1 MQRRLCMSVI
11 VDGDRLIRYEDAAV
25 HFSVPQHVRYIEDL
39 AFSGADHLAVL
50 EIPDSV
56 VHIGNY
62 AFRMC
67 YSLEEI
73 RLPSK
78 VRSAGSGL
86 FQHCWKLKKI
96 SLPEGILMIGGEM
109 FESCHALQTLEIP
122 GSVMEI
128 DRTAFSGCRN
138 LRDIVISP
146 AKLKMLPPAARY
158 AAVLTYME
166 RHAENADVDSTPVDI
181 KRRAENADETLT
193 DETEMT
199 GRSIIDAF
207 VRNRQGNLLD
217 LAINRRNAEAVRY
230 MLKRGLIEADAL
242 ADYLEK
248 SAERNRVEIT
258 ALMLEY
264 GQKKDNK
271 RDLFDED
278 PFR

>member
-1 MQRRLCMSVI
+1 MSVI

-25 HFSVPQHVRYIEDL
+25 HYVVPQHVRYIEDL

-50 EIPDSV
+50 EIPDGV
-56 VHIGNY
+56 EHIGNY

-73 RLPSK
+73 KLPQK
-78 VRSAGSGL
+78 VAEAGAGL

-96 SLPEGILMIGGEM
+96 SLPEGILIIGGEM

-122 GSVMEI
+122 DSVEKI

-146 AKLKMLPPAARY
+146 AKLRMLPPAARY

-166 RHAENADVDSTPVDI
+166 R
-181 KRRAENADETLT
+181 RAENADDASQE
-193 DETEMT
+193 ETEMT
-199 GRSIIDAF
+199 ERSIIDDFA
-207 VRNRQGNLLD
+207 RERQGNLLD

>member
-1 MQRRLCMSVI
+1 MSVI

-25 HFSVPQHVRYIEDL
+25 HYVVPQHVRYIEDL

-56 VHIGNY
+56 EHIGNY
-62 AFRMC
+62 VFRMC

-73 RLPSK
+73 KLPQK
-78 VRSAGSGL
+78 VAEAGAGL

-122 GSVMEI
+122 DSVEKI

-146 AKLKMLPPAARY
+146 AKLRMLPPAARY

-166 RHAENADVDSTPVDI
+166 R
-181 KRRAENADETLT
+181 RAENADDASQE
-193 DETEMT
+193 ETEMT
-199 GRSIIDAF
+199 ERSIIDDFA
-207 VRNRQGNLLD
+207 RERQGNLLD

>member
-1 MQRRLCMSVI
+1 
-11 VDGDRLIRYEDAAV
+11 
-25 HFSVPQHVRYIEDL
+25 
-39 AFSGADHLAVL
+39 
-50 EIPDSV
+50 
-56 VHIGNY
+56 
-62 AFRMC
+62 
-67 YSLEEI
+67 
-73 RLPSK
+73 
-78 VRSAGSGL
+78 
-86 FQHCWKLKKI
+86 
-96 SLPEGILMIGGEM
+96 M

-122 GSVMEI
+122 DSVEKI

-146 AKLKMLPPAARY
+146 AKLRMLPPAARY

-166 RHAENADVDSTPVDI
+166 R
-181 KRRAENADETLT
+181 RAENADDASQE
-193 DETEMT
+193 ETEMT
-199 GRSIIDAF
+199 ERSIIDDFA
-207 VRNRQGNLLD
+207 RERQGNLLD

>member
-25 HFSVPQHVRYIEDL
+25 HYVVPQHVRYIEDL

-50 EIPDSV
+50 EIPDGV
-56 VHIGNY
+56 EHIGNY

-73 RLPSK
+73 KLPQK
-78 VRSAGSGL
+78 VAEAGAGL

-96 SLPEGILMIGGEM
+96 SLPEGILIIGGEM
-109 FESCHALQTLEIP
+109 FESCHALQTLEISD
-122 GSVMEI
+122 SVEKI

-146 AKLKMLPPAARY
+146 AKLRMLPPAARY

-166 RHAENADVDSTPVDI
+166 R
-181 KRRAENADETLT
+181 RAENADDASQE
-193 DETEMT
+193 ETEMT
-199 GRSIIDAF
+199 ERSIIDDFA
-207 VRNRQGNLLD
+207 RERQGNLLD

>member
-1 MQRRLCMSVI
+1 MSVNI
-11 VDGDRLIRYEDAAV
+11 DGDRLVRYEDAAV
-25 HFSVPQHVRYIEDL
+25 HYCVPQHIRYIEEL
-39 AFSGADHLAVL
+39 AFSGADNLAVL

-56 VHIGNY
+56 EHIGNY

-73 RLPSK
+73 RLPHEVK
-78 VRSAGSGL
+78 EAGAGL

-96 SLPEGILMIGGEM
+96 RLPEGVLMIGGEM
-109 FESCHALQTLEIP
+109 FESCHALQILEIP
-122 GSVMEI
+122 DSVRKI
-128 DRTAFSGCRN
+128 DRSAFSSCRN

-146 AKLKMLPPAARY
+146 ARLKMLPPAARY

-166 RHAENADVDSTPVDI
+166 RHAEDADYAPQSDS
-181 KRRAENADETLT
+181 
-193 DETEMT
+193 EMT
-199 GRSIIDAF
+199 DRRLIDDFA
-207 VRNRQGNLLD
+207 RDRQGNLLD

-230 MLKRGLIEADAL
+230 MLKRGLIAADAL

-264 GQKKDNK
+264 GHKNDNK
-271 RDLFDED
+271 GNLFDED

>member
-1 MQRRLCMSVI
+1 M
-11 VDGDRLIRYEDAAV
+11 
-25 HFSVPQHVRYIEDL
+25 PQHVRYIEDL

-56 VHIGNY
+56 DHIGNY

-73 RLPSK
+73 KLPQK
-78 VRSAGSGL
+78 VAEAGAGL

-122 GSVMEI
+122 DSVEKI

-146 AKLKMLPPAARY
+146 AKLRMLPPAARY

-166 RHAENADVDSTPVDI
+166 R
-181 KRRAENADETLT
+181 RAENADDASLN
-193 DETEMT
+193 ETEMT
-199 GRSIIDAF
+199 GRMIIDDFA
-207 VRNRQGNLLD
+207 RERQGNLLD

-264 GQKKDNK
+264 GQKKDNR

>member
-1 MQRRLCMSVI
+1 MSVI

-25 HFSVPQHVRYIEDL
+25 HYVVPQHVRYIEDL

-50 EIPDSV
+50 EIPDGV
-56 VHIGNY
+56 EHIGNY

-73 RLPSK
+73 KLPQK
-78 VRSAGSGL
+78 VAEAGAGL

-96 SLPEGILMIGGEM
+96 SLPEGILIIGGEM
-109 FESCHALQTLEIP
+109 FESCHALQTLEISD
-122 GSVMEI
+122 SVEKI

-146 AKLKMLPPAARY
+146 AKLRMLPPAARY

-166 RHAENADVDSTPVDI
+166 R
-181 KRRAENADETLT
+181 RAENADDASQE
-193 DETEMT
+193 ETEMT
-199 GRSIIDAF
+199 ERSIIDDFA
-207 VRNRQGNLLD
+207 RERQGNLLD

>member
-25 HFSVPQHVRYIEDL
+25 HFSVPQHIRYIEDL

-50 EIPDSV
+50 EIPDGV
-56 VHIGNY
+56 EHIGNY

-73 RLPSK
+73 KLPQK
-78 VRSAGSGL
+78 VAEAGAGL

-96 SLPEGILMIGGEM
+96 SLPEGILMIGAEM

-122 GSVMEI
+122 DSVLKI

-146 AKLKMLPPAARY
+146 SKLKMLPPAARY

-166 RHAENADVDSTPVDI
+166 R
-181 KRRAENADETLT
+181 RAENADETLT
-193 DETEMT
+193 DENEMT
-199 GRSIIDAF
+199 GRRIIDDFA
-207 VRNRQGNLLD
+207 RDRQGNLLD

-264 GQKKDNK
+264 GHKTDNT

>member
-1 MQRRLCMSVI
+1 MSVI

-25 HFSVPQHVRYIEDL
+25 HYVVPQHVRYIEDL

-50 EIPDSV
+50 EIPDGV
-56 VHIGNY
+56 EHIGNY

-73 RLPSK
+73 KLPQK
-78 VRSAGSGL
+78 VAEAGAGL

-122 GSVMEI
+122 DSVEKI

-146 AKLKMLPPAARY
+146 AKLRMLPPAARY

-166 RHAENADVDSTPVDI
+166 R
-181 KRRAENADETLT
+181 RAENADDASQE
-193 DETEMT
+193 ETEMT
-199 GRSIIDAF
+199 ERSIIDDFA
-207 VRNRQGNLLD
+207 RERQGNLLD

>member
-1 MQRRLCMSVI
+1 MSVNI
-11 VDGDRLIRYEDAAV
+11 DGDRLIRYEDAAV
-25 HFSVPQHVRYIEDL
+25 HFSVPQHIRYIEDL

-56 VHIGNY
+56 EHIGNY

-73 RLPSK
+73 KLPPK
-78 VRSAGSGL
+78 VAEAGAGL

-96 SLPEGILMIGGEM
+96 SLPEGILMIGAEM

-122 GSVMEI
+122 DSVEKI

-146 AKLKMLPPAARY
+146 AKLRMLPPAARY

-166 RHAENADVDSTPVDI
+166 R
-181 KRRAENADETLT
+181 RAENAHDASQE
-193 DETEMT
+193 ETEMT
-199 GRSIIDAF
+199 ERSIIDDFA
-207 VRNRQGNLLD
+207 RERQGNLLD

>member
-1 MQRRLCMSVI
+1 MSVI

-25 HFSVPQHVRYIEDL
+25 HFSVPQHIRYIEDL

-50 EIPDSV
+50 EIPGSV
-56 VHIGNY
+56 EHIGNY

-73 RLPSK
+73 TLPQK
-78 VRSAGSGL
+78 VAEAGAGL

-122 GSVMEI
+122 DSVMKI

-146 AKLKMLPPAARY
+146 AKLRMLPPAARY

-166 RHAENADVDSTPVDI
+166 R
-181 KRRAENADETLT
+181 RAENAHDASQE
-193 DETEMT
+193 ETEMT
-199 GRSIIDAF
+199 ERSIIDDF
-207 VRNRQGNLLD
+207 VRERQGNLLD

>member
-25 HFSVPQHVRYIEDL
+25 HYVVPQHVRYIEDL

-56 VHIGNY
+56 EHIGNY
-62 AFRMC
+62 VFRMC

-73 RLPSK
+73 KLPQK
-78 VRSAGSGL
+78 VAEAGAGL

-122 GSVMEI
+122 DSVEKI

-146 AKLKMLPPAARY
+146 AKLRMLPPAARY

-166 RHAENADVDSTPVDI
+166 R
-181 KRRAENADETLT
+181 RAENADDASQE
-193 DETEMT
+193 ETEMT
-199 GRSIIDAF
+199 ERSIIDDFA
-207 VRNRQGNLLD
+207 RERQGNLLD

>member
-25 HFSVPQHVRYIEDL
+25 HFSVPQHIRYIEDL

-56 VHIGNY
+56 EHIGNY

-78 VRSAGSGL
+78 VESAGSGL

-96 SLPEGILMIGGEM
+96 SLPEGILMIGAEM

-122 GSVMEI
+122 DS
-128 DRTAFSGCRN
+128 
-138 LRDIVISP
+138 
-146 AKLKMLPPAARY
+146 AARY

-166 RHAENADVDSTPVDI
+166 R
-181 KRRAENADETLT
+181 RAENADETLT
-193 DETEMT
+193 DENEMT
-199 GRSIIDAF
+199 GRRIIDDFA
-207 VRNRQGNLLD
+207 RDRQGNLLD

-230 MLKRGLIEADAL
+230 MLKRGLIAADAL

-264 GQKKDNK
+264 GHKTDNT

>member
-25 HFSVPQHVRYIEDL
+25 HYVVPQHVRYIEDL

-50 EIPDSV
+50 EIPDGV
-56 VHIGNY
+56 EHIGNY

-73 RLPSK
+73 KLPQK
-78 VRSAGSGL
+78 VAEAGAGL

-96 SLPEGILMIGGEM
+96 SLPEGILIIGGEM

-122 GSVMEI
+122 DSVEKI

-146 AKLKMLPPAARY
+146 AKLRMLPPAARY

-166 RHAENADVDSTPVDI
+166 R
-181 KRRAENADETLT
+181 RAENADDASQE
-193 DETEMT
+193 ETEMT
-199 GRSIIDAF
+199 ERSIIDDFA
-207 VRNRQGNLLD
+207 RERQGNLLD

>member
-1 MQRRLCMSVI
+1 MSVI

-25 HFSVPQHVRYIEDL
+25 HYVVPQHVRYIEDL

-56 VHIGNY
+56 DHIGNY

-73 RLPSK
+73 KLPQK
-78 VRSAGSGL
+78 VAEAGAGL

-122 GSVMEI
+122 DSVEKI

-146 AKLKMLPPAARY
+146 AKLRMLPPAARY

-166 RHAENADVDSTPVDI
+166 R
-181 KRRAENADETLT
+181 RAENADDASLN
-193 DETEMT
+193 ETEMT
-199 GRSIIDAF
+199 GRMIIDDFA
-207 VRNRQGNLLD
+207 RERQGNLLD

-264 GQKKDNK
+264 GQKKDNR

>member
-25 HFSVPQHVRYIEDL
+25 HYVVPQHVRYIEDL

-56 VHIGNY
+56 DHIGNY

-73 RLPSK
+73 KLPQK
-78 VRSAGSGL
+78 VAEAGAGL

-122 GSVMEI
+122 DSVEKI

-146 AKLKMLPPAARY
+146 AKLRMLPPAARY
-158 AAVLTYME
+158 AAVLRYME
-166 RHAENADVDSTPVDI
+166 
-181 KRRAENADETLT
+181 RRAENADDASLN
-193 DETEMT
+193 ETEMT
-199 GRSIIDAF
+199 GRMIIDDFA
-207 VRNRQGNLLD
+207 RERQGNLLD

-264 GQKKDNK
+264 GQKKYNR
-271 RDLFDED
+271 RDLFDEE

>member
-1 MQRRLCMSVI
+1 MKRRLCMSVI

-25 HFSVPQHVRYIEDL
+25 HYVVPQHVRYIEDL

-50 EIPDSV
+50 EIPDGV
-56 VHIGNY
+56 EHIGNY

-73 RLPSK
+73 KLPQK
-78 VRSAGSGL
+78 VAEAGAGL

-96 SLPEGILMIGGEM
+96 SLPEGVLIIGGEM

-122 GSVMEI
+122 ATVMKI

-146 AKLKMLPPAARY
+146 AKLRMLPPAARY

-166 RHAENADVDSTPVDI
+166 R
-181 KRRAENADETLT
+181 RAENADDASQE
-193 DETEMT
+193 ETEMT
-199 GRSIIDAF
+199 ERSIIDDFA
-207 VRNRQGNLLD
+207 RERQGNLLD

-264 GQKKDNK
+264 GHK
-271 RDLFDED
+271 RDNTRVLFDED

>member
-25 HFSVPQHVRYIEDL
+25 HYVVPQHVRYIEDL

-56 VHIGNY
+56 DHIGNY

-73 RLPSK
+73 KLPQK
-78 VRSAGSGL
+78 VAEAGAGL

-109 FESCHALQTLEIP
+109 FESCHALQTMEIP
-122 GSVMEI
+122 DSVEKI

-146 AKLKMLPPAARY
+146 AKLRMLPPAARY

-166 RHAENADVDSTPVDI
+166 R
-181 KRRAENADETLT
+181 RAENADDASLN
-193 DETEMT
+193 ETEMT
-199 GRSIIDAF
+199 GRMIIDDCA
-207 VRNRQGNLLD
+207 RERQGNLLD

-264 GQKKDNK
+264 GQKKDNR